1 MYPYITWWS
10 SKIYM
15 TWAGIII
22 GFITFL
28 VVVRYLTRKT
38 YQNFR
43 KFFYRLPILT
53 ILMYVLGA
61 ITTGILENGSFPG
74 GIRERISMLSPYG
87 YNFHFGGVL
96 LGIFIA
102 IVIFLRKVPRI
113 ENKKIWIDILFFAF
127 SLAIVPLGIFF
138 MLWDNF
144 IGLPTDLGIGIKALH
159 VESALNK
166 FNSVYPV
173 WLFLSIGTLIVTL
186 ITLILKLTKK
196 RTGFGMLG
204 FAMLL
209 FSTNIVLLFQQ
220 YPRYGVISFWNVIF
234 DVKQY
239 ISFLII
245 MLCLY
250 IHNKRR
256 QKEIS
261 HEISPGISKLLQ

>member
-1 MYPYITWWS
+1 M
-10 SKIYM
+10 
-15 TWAGIII
+15 
-22 GFITFL
+22 

-138 MLWDNF
+138 ML
-144 IGLPTDLGIGIKALH
+144 
-159 VESALNK
+159 
-166 FNSVYPV
+166 
-173 WLFLSIGTLIVTL
+173 
-186 ITLILKLTKK
+186 
-196 RTGFGMLG
+196 
-204 FAMLL
+204 
-209 FSTNIVLLFQQ
+209 
-220 YPRYGVISFWNVIF
+220 
-234 DVKQY
+234 
-239 ISFLII
+239 
-245 MLCLY
+245 
-250 IHNKRR
+250 
-256 QKEIS
+256 
-261 HEISPGISKLLQ
+261 